1 MFLPIPCIS
10 DFNGFPGMKC
20 SVCSD
25 FSAEMNRKMI
35 HPDNLIPF
43 LKTCLFC
50 GISFHYPGKNGLIIS
65 HAAHQDKRENKCKNK
80 IKKRSCKYDAHTS
93 PYRLFTKCTI
103 VRRIFVFPFHHAG
116 SSKRKCLNAVFGFA
130 FLYPTDS
137 RSKAETKFIYPDS
150 VCLCKQKM
158 PQFMK

>member
-1 MFLPIPCIS
+1 
-10 DFNGFPGMKC
+10 MKC

-50 GISFHYPGKNGLIIS
+50 GISFHYPGKNRLIIS
-65 HAAHQDKRENKCKNK
+65 HTAHQDKRENKCKNK
-80 IKKRSCKYDAHTS
+80 VKKVLQIRRSYVPIPAFYQMHDCPS
-93 PYRLFTKCTI
+93 NLRL
-103 VRRIFVFPFHHAG
+103 PFHHAG

-137 RSKAETKFIYPDS
+137 RFKAETKFIYPIPFAFAS
-150 VCLCKQKM
+150 KM

>member
-1 MFLPIPCIS
+1 MMEGEDEDSTDNRAFGKKPVW
-10 DFNGFPGMKC
+10 GRM
-20 SVCSD
+20 SV
-25 FSAEMNRKMI
+25 
-35 HPDNLIPF
+35 
-43 LKTCLFC
+43 
-50 GISFHYPGKNGLIIS
+50 
-65 HAAHQDKRENKCKNK
+65 
-80 IKKRSCKYDAHTS
+80 
-93 PYRLFTKCTI
+93 
-103 VRRIFVFPFHHAG
+103 VFPFHHAG